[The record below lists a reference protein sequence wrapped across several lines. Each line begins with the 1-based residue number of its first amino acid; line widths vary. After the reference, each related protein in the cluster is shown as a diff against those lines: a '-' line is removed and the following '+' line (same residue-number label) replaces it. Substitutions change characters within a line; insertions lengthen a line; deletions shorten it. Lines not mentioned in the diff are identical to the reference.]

1 MALENNACPPASY
14 PFPTHTSSAAHA
26 DNQSPKSLLPSDP
39 QLPPTEIFEHT
50 ANNIAPFS
58 PSSTDNV
65 LESIELPAVP
75 QENVDGFLNPWT
87 RPQQMLAQK
96 TGRIPSPG
104 TEEAAISTPD
114 LTKIK
119 TPEFIRTTSAT
130 SHRSNE
136 PLIPSTPF
144 FAGKKYA
151 HLSKISNNQLRGA
164 RPSVVRPRV
173 PTQKSS
179 KISKFTEGT
188 ASGRSSRSKVPPPTV
203 VESEFDDIRI
213 DPPRTGPYQSQPRDR
228 FPSLV
233 TPAPVFMR
241 ARNEGRSQWARWSNL
256 SWRTRAIAAAGFVV
270 VVALVLGLAIGLVK
284 RRDDDDKAGGSTFDP
299 SNKKIER
306 AKWVPKPG
314 DSWEYQTRNRL
325 KSKVALRERNLDRNP
340 TNAAV
345 FDIDLFQNDK
355 ALIDELHANGTK
367 VICYFSAGT
376 AELWRQDANYF
387 PAHAQGLGQPNK
399 MGSRWLNINDGTVQQ
414 LMRKRIDLAVNKD
427 CDAVDPAFIDA
438 YQWPV
443 EGTGFS
449 ISEDDAVAYVK
460 MLAEHAHS
468 KNLAFGLRR
477 APDIAN
483 QLMDNVDFS
492 VCESCSK
499 TKDCEAYQK
508 FIDAGKPVFHVE
520 YANETTN
527 VLGQTS
533 KEELESMC
541 NVDGSEAFSSIVK
554 RHNQDEWIVDCGSQG
569 RNGR

>member
-1 MALENNACPPASY
+1 MLLENNARPPTSY
-14 PFPTHTSSAAHA
+14 PFPAHTSAAAHD
-26 DNQSPKSLLPSDP
+26 DNQSPKSLMPSDP
-39 QLPPTEIFEHT
+39 QLPLPEIFEPT
-50 ANNIAPFS
+50 ANNIAPLG
-58 PSSTDNV
+58 PSSTENV
-65 LESIELPAVP
+65 HENIKLPEVSK
-75 QENVDGFLNPWT
+75 ENVDEFLNPWT
-87 RPQQMLAQK
+87 RSQQMLAQN

-130 SHRSNE
+130 SHRSDQ
-136 PLIPSTPF
+136 PLIPSTPL

-164 RPSVVRPRV
+164 RPSVIRPRV

-179 KISKFTEGT
+179 KTSKFTEGT
-188 ASGRSSRSKVPPPTV
+188 ASGRSTRSKVPPPAV
-203 VESEFDDIRI
+203 AESEFDEVRI
-213 DPPRTGPYQSQPRDR
+213 DPPRQPYQSQPRDR
-228 FPSLV
+228 FPSLI

-241 ARNEGRSQWARWSNL
+241 ARNEGRGQWARWSNL
-256 SWRTRAIAAAGFVV
+256 SWRTRAIAVAGFVV
-270 VVALVLGLAIGLVK
+270 VVALVLGLTIGLVK
-284 RRDDDDKAGGSTFDP
+284 RRNDNADESTYDP
-299 SNKKIER
+299 SNKMIER
-306 AKWVPKPG
+306 AMWVPKLG
-314 DSWEYQTRNRL
+314 ETWEYQTRNRL
-325 KSKVALRERNLDRNP
+325 KSKAALNERNLERNP
-340 TNAAV
+340 TGAAV

-387 PAHAQGLGQPNK
+387 PPHAQGLGQAK
-399 MGSRWLNINDGTVQQ
+399 EMGSRWLNINDGTVQQ
-414 LMRKRIDLAVNKD
+414 LMRKRVDLAVNKD
-427 CDAVDPAFIDA
+427 CDAIDPAFIDA

-449 ISEDDAVAYVK
+449 ITEDDAVAYVK

-468 KNLAFGLRR
+468 RNLAFGLRR
-477 APDIAN
+477 APEIAAR
-483 QLMDNVDFS
+483 LMQDVDFS

-520 YANETTN
+520 YANETTS
-527 VLGQTS
+527 VLEETS

-541 NVDGSEAFSSIVK
+541 NVDGSAGFSTIVK
-554 RHNQDEWIVDCGSQG
+554 RHNQDEWIVDCGRQG
-569 RNGR
+569 RNEG